1 MGKLGFIIIF
11 IFSQFIYCSR
21 HQIMDIKIIEGIWE
35 VHSVSSKDEVF
46 YPKGNSP
53 LVDYYSLNSDST
65 GVKKKLKPNFNKTFS
80 SSYDKVKFRI
90 VENNGFIYLNYHSNS
105 NDWIER
111 IEKLT
116 ENELVISNNKFEYHY
131 KRFENK

>member
-1 MGKLGFIIIF
+1 MGKFGFIIIS
-11 IFSQFIYCSR
+11 IFLQLIYCSR
-21 HQIMDIKIIEGIWE
+21 HEIMDIKIIEGVWE
-35 VHSVSSKDEVF
+35 VYSVSSKDEVF

-80 SSYDKVKFRI
+80 SSFDKVKFRI
-90 VENNGFIYLNYHSNS
+90 LKNNGFIYLNYQSNS
-105 NDWIER
+105 NNWIER

-116 ENELVISNNKFEYHY
+116 KNELVISNNKFEYHY
-131 KRFENK
+131 KRFEIN

>member
-1 MGKLGFIIIF
+1 MGKFGFIIISF
-11 IFSQFIYCSR
+11 FLQLIYCSR
-21 HQIMDIKIIEGIWE
+21 HEIMDIKIIEGVWE
-35 VHSVSSKDEVF
+35 VYSVSSKDEVF

-80 SSYDKVKFRI
+80 SSFDKVKFRI
-90 VENNGFIYLNYHSNS
+90 LKNNGFIYLNYQSNS
-105 NDWIER
+105 NNWIER

-116 ENELVISNNKFEYHY
+116 KNELVISNNKFEYHY
-131 KRFENK
+131 KRFEIN

>member
-1 MGKLGFIIIF
+1 MGKFGFLIIYIF
-11 IFSQFIYCSR
+11 LIFFYCSR
-21 HQIMDIKIIEGIWE
+21 HEIMDVKIIEGIWE
-35 VHSVSSKDEVF
+35 VYSVSSKDEVF

>member
-1 MGKLGFIIIF
+1 MGKFGFLIIYIF
-11 IFSQFIYCSR
+11 LNFFNCSR
-21 HQIMDIKIIEGIWE
+21 HEIMDVKIIEGIWE
-35 VHSVSSKDEVF
+35 VYSVSSKDEVF

-90 VENNGFIYLNYHSNS
+90 LENNGFIYLNYHSNS

>member
-1 MGKLGFIIIF
+1 MGKFGFIIIS
-11 IFSQFIYCSR
+11 IFLQLFYCSR
-21 HQIMDIKIIEGIWE
+21 HEIIDVKIIEGIWE
-35 VHSVSSKDEVF
+35 VYSVSSKDEVF

>member
-1 MGKLGFIIIF
+1 MGKFGFLIIYIF
-11 IFSQFIYCSR
+11 LIFFYCSR
-21 HQIMDIKIIEGIWE
+21 HEIMDVKIIEGIWE
-35 VHSVSSKDEVF
+35 VYSVSSKDEVF
-46 YPKGNSP
+46 YLQSGKM
-53 LVDYYSLNSDST
+53 DYYSLNSDST